1 METMKRCMIAL
12 GWLACAA
19 AVQAAPPAIRAP
31 AIQASMPSGSR
42 HVDAVVPSGRNLF
55 LFDFAQSR
63 YQKWNLSRGPA
74 DSLGLC
80 RVLDTLAGNWSEAS
94 RWLALSAPS
103 RPFVPMKAF
112 WGPSG
117 NFFLLDRA
125 GKRLAIYD
133 TNAQFLSSLPLPP
146 EIRDRNLDRFEM
158 FWTLDGQFTFLDLG
172 EGTLWQ
178 YAEMRTS
185 GGGDWRLRNTQRL
198 PMGLETCLWE
208 PYFRAPCCLKAGKGV
223 CYDKYFNPVGP
234 WPVPAEAPGI
244 LPRAASRDGG
254 WRLILDG
261 GRACGSRPPA
271 CYLPDKAAFST
282 CPPDPVPAPPR

>member
-1 METMKRCMIAL
+1 MLAFA
-12 GWLACAA
+12 WLACATA
-19 AVQAAPPAIRAP
+19 MLSAAPVAKAP
-31 AIQASMPSGSR
+31 AASQAKQAPSGSR
-42 HVDAVVPSGRNLF
+42 RVDAVVPSGRNLF
-55 LFDFAQSR
+55 VFDFTQSR
-63 YQKWNLSRGPA
+63 YQKWTLSRGPA
-74 DSLGLC
+74 DSLGFC
-80 RVLDTLAGNWSEAS
+80 RVLDTLAGNWSEALH
-94 RWLALSAPS
+94 WLALSAPS

-133 TNAQFLSSLPLPP
+133 TSAQFLSSLPLPP

-172 EGTLWQ
+172 EGMLWQ
-178 YAEMRTS
+178 YAEIRTGS
-185 GGGDWRLRNTQRL
+185 GGDWRLRNTQRL

-208 PYFRAPCCLKAGKGV
+208 PYFRAPCCIKDGKGV

-234 WPVPAEAPGI
+234 WPSASGAAGI
-244 LPRAASRDGG
+244 LRRAAPTPDGD

-261 GRACGSRPPA
+261 GRACGSRTPA
-271 CYLPDKAAFST
+271 CYLPDKSAFST
-282 CPPDPVPAPPR
+282 CPADPAPAPPR